1 MNGACSKSASTH
13 HDGMVQRSGACEP
26 DFVHAHAL
34 RVAGVNSAH
43 MVRADGPPAVLYGC
57 ECMGVSNTALDA
69 VRSKVATAA
78 AARCLEYLIRRFK
91 IHVYNVEAA
100 VTCALPYHAT
110 AEFVKLVQLAN
121 RALMCAC
128 TPPLAQVEHYAA
140 HLSLGRVDLGTAI
153 LQMILH
159 AIELFS
165 HGGVHEGGLK
175 GE

>member
-1 MNGACSKSASTH
+1 M
-13 HDGMVQRSGACEP
+13 QQ
-26 DFVHAHAL
+26 
-34 RVAGVNSAH
+34 
-43 MVRADGPPAVLYGC
+43 
-57 ECMGVSNTALDA
+57 
-69 VRSKVATAA
+69 
-78 AARCLEYLIRRFK
+78 
-91 IHVYNVEAA
+91 
-100 VTCALPYHAT
+100 
-110 AEFVKLVQLAN
+110 LVQLAN